1 MGKKNRQATLKVE
14 KSNELV
20 QTQDRRVEGSGE

>member
-20 QTQDRRVEGSGE
+20 QTQGRRLEGSGE